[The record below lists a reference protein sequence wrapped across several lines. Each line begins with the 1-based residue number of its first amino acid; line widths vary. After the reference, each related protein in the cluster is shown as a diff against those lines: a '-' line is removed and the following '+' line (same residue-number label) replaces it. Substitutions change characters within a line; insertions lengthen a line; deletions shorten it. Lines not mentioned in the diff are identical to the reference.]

1 MRNLKKTLCLVLAL
15 VFVLGLCTVGAADA
29 DFSDAAD
36 IDAKYVDAVKVLS
49 GLKILTGY
57 PEGDFRPEKEVTR
70 AEAATIIARICLG
83 VENAGLY
90 PARATFSDVSKD
102 HFASR
107 AINYCV
113 NNGIINGYG
122 DGTFR
127 PSKPVTQAQLCKM
140 LLAAVGYGQNGEFTG
155 SEWDANVAEIAFKT
169 KILKN
174 LQALDWDAA
183 ATREET
189 SLLGYNTLMSVD
201 QVKYSKDSSSYTPV
215 GSAGSSTISDDAV
228 WNMNSATGI
237 VLKNKASGALLTVLD
252 SGLEVTTDSDA
263 DAALLGHKIMVRYSK
278 DDKVAYYVEDLSTEE
293 AYSAAMDAAIASA
306 NSGTRYYWTDGVK
319 ANTAYP
325 SGKGTPGT
333 FILDEKR
340 IIIGYKAVETIFLAE
355 LYKTKDGKWAVN
367 ENKTERLLTLVP
379 DGAAEKDI
387 VTVKHLDTAYSA
399 YANTKEEGVLVTQ
412 MASTADSWNNGAI
425 KVTTAGACYDK
436 AGNKVAMF
444 AADGTLKPAAKT
456 TYTIYKD
463 CLGGTYKVEKTAEE
477 KVPENDGYL
486 VDMWKISGGTVQNGA
501 FEETTPDTYYAQ
513 VVMSDGTR
521 KELVIGKDNGTLTGI
536 TDKDASLTK
545 GAVYLVKENAT
556 TGIATLTEIKDGKK
570 VQDYYKAS
578 FTAGA
583 FPTDARIDFSK
594 ATYIQIVGS
603 GSKLTPVLTATI
615 DKKKAAGA
623 YIYGEIKNGATT
635 VYEVVAVWY
644 DTAVDTTTKTDY
656 IYVATGKV
664 SETKI
669 DADGISYN
677 YYVGYKN
684 GVAMTDLKVA
694 AAGDD
699 GTAIPK
705 AGFYTGY
712 TISTKDG
719 TYDLSKGP
727 ETTTVKDLDLSYQGS
742 VTGTEDNYILNG
754 KLYSKAYTPGLDLS
768 KAVIIDN
775 TMHGIK
781 TVEELENAMV
791 TAGEGKK
798 FSIQFVLAGGD
809 AKFIGGDMIILTAYP
824 A

>member
-83 VENAGLY
+83 VDNAGLY

-237 VLKNKASGALLTVLD
+237 VLQNKASGAQLTILS

-263 DAALLGHKIMVRYSK
+263 DAALLGHKILVRYSK

-293 AYSAAMDAAIASA
+293 AYSAAMDPAIASA
-306 NSGTRYYWTDGVK
+306 NSGTRYYWTNGVS

-340 IIIGYKAVETIFLAE
+340 IIIGYKAVESFFLAE
-355 LYKTKDGKWAVN
+355 LYKTKEGKWAVN
-367 ENKTERLLTLVP
+367 DGTERLLTGVP
-379 DGAAEKDI
+379 ADAKEKDI
-387 VTVKHLDTAYSA
+387 VCVQLLGNVYNASA
-399 YANTKEEGVLVTQ
+399 TTKEEGVLVTQ
-412 MASTADSWNNGAI
+412 MANGMWNGGAI
-425 KVTTAGACYDK
+425 KATVATGYFDKTGKALTKFAGKLTDNTTDLVPNA
-436 AGNKVAMF
+436 VA
-444 AADGTLKPAAKT
+444 
-456 TYTIYKD
+456 TYTVYKD
-463 CLGGTYKVEKTAEE
+463 GKGGTYAVEATKGDTNVAEDD
-477 KVPENDGYL
+477 VYL
-486 VDMWKISGGTVQNGA
+486 VAAWSLQAADNQFGEAGAIS
-501 FEETTPDTYYAQ
+501 YYIQ
-513 VVMSDGTR
+513 VVTANGER
-521 KELVIGKDNGTLTGI
+521 KELLTGVGTQGNDYTKATPTGNVYKLVMNGDYAVI
-536 TDKDASLTK
+536 SAPEKYTVETMAKGDYKALSTNVKYDFKDAKFMSVNGEKSACVVKL
-545 GAVYLVKENAT
+545 GAPIDADNAT
-556 TGIATLTEIKDGKK
+556 GKYICTELAVGTTK
-570 VQDYYKAS
+570 VKS
-578 FTAGA
+578 
-583 FPTDARIDFSK
+583 
-594 ATYIQIVGS
+594 
-603 GSKLTPVLTATI
+603 
-615 DKKKAAGA
+615 
-623 YIYGEIKNGATT
+623 
-635 VYEVVAVWY
+635 VVAVWF
-644 DTAVDTTTKTDY
+644 DKEKTSDVATDY
-656 IYVATGKV
+656 IYVSTGKIK
-664 SETKI
+664 ETKI
-669 DADGISYN
+669 DADGKSYD
-677 YYVGYKN
+677 YFAGYKN
-684 GVAMTDLKVA
+684 GVAATDLKVA
-694 AAGDD
+694 S
-699 GTAIPK
+699 GTAIPA

-712 TISTKDG
+712 TVNSNG
-719 TYDLSKGP
+719 TYDMSKITASA
-727 ETTTVKDLDLSYQGS
+727 TTTAALKYN
-742 VTGTEDNYILNG
+742 GTDYILNG
-754 KLYSKAYTPGLDLS
+754 KLYVSGVGMDLTDVALIDLS
-768 KAVIIDN
+768 NSSIATIADLEAAIVKNQDKTYTLEFVQVAAGTGKA
-775 TMHGIK
+775 
-781 TVEELENAMV
+781 
-791 TAGEGKK
+791 
-798 FSIQFVLAGGD
+798 
-809 AKFIGGDMIILTAYP
+809 IGGKMILLKSVA
-824 A
+824 